1 MKQSKFDNHYLCIG
15 IVHIPPIVG
24 RISDCG
30 VTHTL
35 REWLELFYPDK
46 DVLEFFKYD
55 SEKEI
60 LSYLLDNADHSMI
73 RVHEKFERR
82 EA

>member
-1 MKQSKFDNHYLCIG
+1 MKQSKFDRQYLCIG
-15 IVHIPPIVG
+15 IVHVPPIVG

-46 DVLEFFKYD
+46 DSLEFFKYD

-60 LSYLLDNADHSMI
+60 LSYLLDYADHRMV
-73 RVHEKFERR
+73 RV
-82 EA
+82 